1 MATHRADH
9 TFQVTLR
16 AVSGAAILFAIGAF
30 VRSGHE
36 AGLSAL
42 IGGATAVLNLM
53 AMKGI
58 LGGVIDGTVDGN
70 LGKGRTFG
78 TLAVLKLFG
87 LMVGVAI
94 LLMRGIAQPI
104 PFVIGYLA
112 LPVGIVVG
120 VLLAKAEDPSE

>member
-1 MATHRADH
+1 MATRRADH

-16 AVSGAAILFAIGAF
+16 AVSGTAILFALGAF

-42 IGGATAVLNLM
+42 IGGAIAVLNLM

-58 LGGVIDGTVDGN
+58 LGGVVDGTVDGN
-70 LGKGRTFG
+70 LGKGRTWG

-104 PFVIGYLA
+104 PFVFGYLA

-120 VLLAKAEDPSE
+120 VLLARADDDSS